1 MMRAMMPSSKSVRGA
16 RVRVSVAL
24 IALAACAHREPPK
37 LAPVP
42 HQYTTGAGKS
52 PEQIDVRVL
61 VVAFK
66 GARMAGPDQQRT
78 REEARTRATML
89 ADMARGGEKLAELIP
104 TYSDR
109 AGAKENLGGMRLR
122 TSPPDEGRASL
133 VAAAL
138 PLGAGNISQ
147 PIETDE
153 GFVVLERLKDPAPG
167 PERIGAKHI
176 LIAYAG
182 SDKPIVGATRSEA
195 EARDLA
201 EQVLREVRADGAN
214 WDEIAAKYTDEPG
227 SKNTGGTLGTF
238 GRGAMVPPFERA
250 AFALKIG
257 QVSEVVKSPFG
268 FHVIK
273 RVE

>member
-1 MMRAMMPSSKSVRGA
+1 MRAMWPTPKSA
-16 RVRVSVAL
+16 RSASLCISLAL
-24 IALAACAHREPPK
+24 IALTACAHREPPK

-42 HQYTTGAGKS
+42 RQYSSEAQKL

-66 GARMAGPDQQRT
+66 GARMAGPEQQRT
-78 REEARTRATML
+78 PEEARTRATML

-122 TSPPDEGRASL
+122 TSPPEEGRASL

-138 PLGAGNISQ
+138 PLPPGGISQ
-147 PIETDE
+147 PIETEE
-153 GFVVLERLKDPAPG
+153 GFLVIERLKDPAAG

-176 LIAYAG
+176 LIAYAS
-182 SDKPIVGATRSEA
+182 SDKPIAGTTRSEA
-195 EARDLA
+195 EARELA
-201 EQVLREVRADGAN
+201 EQVLHEVRAEGAN
-214 WDEIAAKYTDEPG
+214 WDEIAARYTDEPG
-227 SKNTGGTLGTF
+227 SKGTGGDLGTF

-250 AFALKIG
+250 AFALRVG
-257 QVSEVVKSPFG
+257 QISEVVKSPFG

-273 RVE
+273 RTQ